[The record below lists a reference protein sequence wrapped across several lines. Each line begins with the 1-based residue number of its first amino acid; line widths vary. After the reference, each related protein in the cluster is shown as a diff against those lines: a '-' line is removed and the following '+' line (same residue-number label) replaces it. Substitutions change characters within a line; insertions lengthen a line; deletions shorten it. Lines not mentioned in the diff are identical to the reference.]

1 MNAAGPSAPAL
12 PVAGIP
18 SGRKSP
24 TAGGVQVSSNSVLIV
39 DDTPVNLK
47 LVRVLL
53 SRQGFDV
60 RTASTAEEALEMVR
74 SFRPRLVLADIQLP
88 GMDGLEMTRRLK
100 SDPETS
106 GTVVL
111 ALTAFAMKGDEQK
124 AFEAGCDGYIT
135 KPIDTRSFPAL
146 IRQFL
151 SKNSEASAGAPP
163 AEVAVAPST
172 PLETQQAFLAEG
184 MQQSGRLISS
194 LGFSFDSVEA
204 LSIVQRWAA
213 TAGSV
218 GLPEISHYAREL
230 ETLLQQNGR
239 GSMVRTRELLVRLAR
254 AFAESMD

>member
-1 MNAAGPSAPAL
+1 MRSD
-12 PVAGIP
+12 
-18 SGRKSP
+18 
-24 TAGGVQVSSNSVLIV
+24 SVLIV

-60 RTASTAEEALEMVR
+60 RTASTAEEALEMVQN
-74 SFRPRLVLADIQLP
+74 FRPSLVLADIQLP

-100 SDPETS
+100 ADPEMRH
-106 GTVVL
+106 TVVL

-146 IRQFL
+146 IRQYL
-151 SKNSEASAGAPP
+151 SKSNGGAKSAPAAPP
-163 AEVAVAPST
+163 TAPPST
-172 PLETQQAFLAEG
+172 PRQIQQAFLAEG

-194 LGFSFDSVEA
+194 LGSGFDTVEA
-204 LSIVQRWAA
+204 RSVVQRWAV

-218 GLPEISHYAREL
+218 GFPDISQYAREL
-230 ETLLQQNGR
+230 ETLLDQNGR

-254 AFAESMD
+254 AFAEGMA

>member
-1 MNAAGPSAPAL
+1 MRTDS
-12 PVAGIP
+12 I
-18 SGRKSP
+18 
-24 TAGGVQVSSNSVLIV
+24 LIV

-60 RTASTAEEALEMVR
+60 RTASTAEEALEMVQT
-74 SFRPRLVLADIQLP
+74 FRPSLVLADIQLP

-100 SDPETS
+100 ADAKTS
-106 GTVVL
+106 GIVVL

-146 IRQFL
+146 IRQYL
-151 SKNSEASAGAPP
+151 SKSNGSSAEAPASAPTTAP
-163 AEVAVAPST
+163 AT
-172 PLETQQAFLAEG
+172 PKQAQQAFLAEG

-194 LGFSFDSVEA
+194 LGNGFDTVEA
-204 LSIVQRWAA
+204 LTVVQRWAA
-213 TAGSV
+213 NAGAA
-218 GLPEISHYAREL
+218 GFPEISHYAREL
-230 ETLLQQNGR
+230 ESLLQQNGR

-254 AFAESMD
+254 AFAESIG